1 MKQRTSLQ
9 FIPLLAFITIA
20 SGSFAQQQGPFGTK
34 EGQQSPPDHQ
44 QPQPSGNAGSMR
56 EGGRQYKEGNALT
69 SAADNQ
75 VIGRQAISTAES
87 AGRNQVVNT
96 KPNTFLALWNNPAF
110 AAQFEKFLS
119 APAETSAAAQ
129 TYRERITKIM
139 ELISPGRTTRQSQD
153 EAYNLLPKASEFES
167 DANICNTIHD
177 AVYAAANVRTEVARL
192 IKENMDLERQR
203 KTAEWNHLQASRD
216 TSLSV
221 GPVSR
226 TEMANYNETMKQE
239 REARMEPT
247 KRELDSVTQTIERN
261 KVRIA
266 TAEAAA
272 KFQLQSLIL
281 QLFVQ
286 RRYQHVIIA
295 NRFYRSLFDDGD
307 QSIASFEAMASKLG
321 YNKDAGQLKMIAK
334 GRPRGAMA
342 QQSGGG
348 NNGGGA
354 SAGTG
359 GNNASAGMGNGY
371 DGNTMGNALSGDLGQ
386 FGVENA
392 SVESLMNAVS
402 SGMRTMSKTFRSLSQ
417 LDGIANEIIRDVNE
431 GVKVY
436 KYMLEQNEL
445 ESASTQLASVF
456 TKGEY
461 LPSVRL
467 LTQDEKRKTLKYA
480 QLCNRLIKAS
490 NSGNIDAASAVA
502 AEMKQLNPGFDD
514 SEILANI
521 QGVKTASSLHVA
533 QAKVAASKGD
543 LQTVQAEIAR
553 AASLWPNNPEV
564 TNFSASMSQL
574 AEKARPGVQ
583 ALADFDQLY
592 SQKNFR
598 GIFDEKEK
606 YIATLGMDDSPKAA
620 ERKAQLREVLSR
632 MQEIETSLMRA
643 QEIARRGDYAGAW
656 EGLDVS
662 FVKYP
667 DDLKLTQLRA
677 EFSTQAPEFVRD
689 LNTAKGY
696 EEKKEYGSALAWYL
710 RSQSRYP
717 MSELSKQGIQRVVKE
732 ILPDAS

>member
-1 MKQRTSLQ
+1 MKQRTHFQ
-9 FIPLLAFITIA
+9 FIPLLAFLVTA
-20 SGSFAQQQGPFGTK
+20 AGSFAQQQGPFGTR
-34 EGQQSPPDHQ
+34 EGQPPAE
-44 QPQPSGNAGSMR
+44 QPQPAGNAGTMR

-129 TYRERITKIM
+129 TYRDRITKIM
-139 ELISPGRTTRQSQD
+139 ELISPGRTTKQSQD

-216 TSLSV
+216 TSLSL

-261 KVRIA
+261 KMRIA

-321 YNKDAGQLKMIAK
+321 YNKDAGQLKMVAK

-348 NNGGGA
+348 NMGGGA

-371 DGNTMGNALSGDLGQ
+371 DGNTMGSALSGDLGQ

-490 NSGNIDAASAVA
+490 NSGNIDAASSVA

-543 LQTVQAEIAR
+543 LQSVQTSIAR
-553 AASLWPNNPEV
+553 AAALWPNNTEV
-564 TNFSASMSQL
+564 TSFSASMTDL

-606 YIATLGMDDSPKAA
+606 YIATVGMDDSAKAA
-620 ERKAQLREVLSR
+620 ERKVQLKDVLSR

-656 EGLDVS
+656 EGLDVT

-667 DDLKLTQLRA
+667 DDMKLTQLRA
-677 EFSTQAPEFVRD
+677 EFSTQAPDFVRD

-710 RSQSRYP
+710 RSQTRYP
-717 MSELSKQGIQRVVKE
+717 MSELSKQGIQRVVKQ